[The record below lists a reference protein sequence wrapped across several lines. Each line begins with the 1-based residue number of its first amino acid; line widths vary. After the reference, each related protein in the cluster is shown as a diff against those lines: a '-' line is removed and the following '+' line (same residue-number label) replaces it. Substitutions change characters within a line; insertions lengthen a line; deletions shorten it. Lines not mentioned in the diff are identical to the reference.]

1 MRQVFTSPRLENV
14 EGIAKLLRDEGID
27 VRVTHGRSFKG
38 GIRGDFSYR
47 EGMRTGPQP
56 AVWVLK
62 SEDQPR
68 ARELLRDAGLFETTR
83 APGESYLPPVFRD
96 AELEK
101 TATPQQRAFRIKMAL
116 LLAIAVALVLT
127 LSRVF

>member
-14 EGIAKLLRDEGID
+14 EGIAKLLRDDGIE

-62 SEDQPR
+62 SEVQPR
-68 ARELLRDAGLFETTR
+68 ARELLRNAGLFETTR
-83 APGESYLPPVFRD
+83 APGDSYLAPTFRD
-96 AELEK
+96 SELDK
-101 TATPQQRAFRIKMAL
+101 PTSPQQRAFRIKMAL
-116 LLAIAVALVLT
+116 LLAIGIALVLT

>member
-14 EGIAKLLRDEGID
+14 EGIAQLLRDEGIE
-27 VRVTHGRSFKG
+27 VRVTHGRSFKR

-47 EGMRTGPQP
+47 DAMRTGPQP

-68 ARELLRDAGLFETTR
+68 ARELLRAAGLFETTR
-83 APGESYLPPVFRD
+83 APGDSYLAPTFRE
-96 AELEK
+96 AEIDK
-101 TATPQQRAFRIKMAL
+101 PATPQQRAFRIKIAL
-116 LLAIAVALVLT
+116 LLAIGIALVLT